1 MSPKSTPMLKHHSL
15 VKSAKATV
23 GTVYE
28 AMDRRSQ
35 TRKDLLLP
43 KRRLAWV
50 SLLSEQLNPVRLRSG
65 RIALIGAFDALAD
78 MSKGARPSASRRPVL
93 VAIAIFLS
101 LLLVLSLAGLFRQTS
116 LQPTGAANSWLT
128 SATQSESASINSSAN
143 PVNPRQCGFEN
154 ALNNTATASKLYLLK
169 VDLASRFHA
178 RFNLQSPIGGVA
190 KGKAKACNVS
200 FEVTFVRD
208 QRGWHLN
215 DLSKD

>member
-93 VAIAIFLS
+93 VAIAASLA
-101 LLLVLSLAGLFRQTS
+101 LLLSVLVALMFWQTGLKTAGDS
-116 LQPTGAANSWLT
+116 NSGLT
-128 SATQSESASINSSAN
+128 SAARSGSSGSTSSGSSVHPN
-143 PVNPRQCGFEN
+143 HCGFEN